1 MLAQEI
7 LNKQDSIE
15 PNSTHQINSTNAKG
29 RIVAALVNPWRREG
43 PPSQCSSTFGII
55 LYAIDLYGFIGS
67 TLFAFVRWYTLQS
80 THRMWVQTGVGFGK
94 DC

>member
-43 PPSQCSSTFGII
+43 DCRTET
-55 LYAIDLYGFIGS
+55 
-67 TLFAFVRWYTLQS
+67 TLPL
-80 THRMWVQTGVGFGK
+80 
-94 DC
+94 

>member
-29 RIVAALVNPWRREG
+29 RIEAALVYPWREG
-43 PPSQCSSTFGII
+43 DPNS
-55 LYAIDLYGFIGS
+55 LL
-67 TLFAFVRWYTLQS
+67 
-80 THRMWVQTGVGFGK
+80 
-94 DC
+94 